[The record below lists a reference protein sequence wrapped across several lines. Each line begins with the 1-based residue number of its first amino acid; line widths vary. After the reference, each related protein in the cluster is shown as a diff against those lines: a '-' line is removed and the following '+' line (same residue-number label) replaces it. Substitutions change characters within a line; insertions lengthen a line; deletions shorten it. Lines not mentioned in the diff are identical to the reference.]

1 MDFQSLYQRYYD
13 AKSTATF
20 GTLTEQR
27 FAQLIDA
34 YQEYLYFNG
43 ELSSHEGGGFN
54 GVFYT
59 KEELSYLFEA
69 IEPYI

>member
-13 AKSTATF
+13 AKSTTTL

-34 YQEYLYFNG
+34 YQEHLYLNG
-43 ELSSHEGGGFN
+43 ELDSQEGGGIN
-54 GVFYT
+54 GVTYT
-59 KEELSYLFEA
+59 QDEMSYLFDT
-69 IEPYI
+69 IEPYL